1 MLINQIEKPKCYSAF
16 YSSKRPCC
24 HVPHVHEKPPIKVK
38 IGSLIGAATG
48 ALGAVFLMS
57 RMQSRALKRP
67 VSMLNVKYNEFG
79 IQGVATAS
87 LAGGLTAGLLLDD
100 KKHRNAKVREG
111 IHQAIANILF
121 PLILIGAGNKLYDK
135 LRPSFVSKQIP
146 KAAGVAKLLNDAK
159 QIIPRFAITAAGLV
173 GGVHLGTKVSNKI
186 NDSCCS
192 HHCHERKVKPLDF
205 IYHPDDVA
213 TALVLSD
220 KGGGAIQKVVGK
232 IIPPI
237 FTLCGYETGIK
248 R

>member
-24 HVPHVHEKPPIKVK
+24 HIPHIHEKPPTKVK
-38 IGSLIGAATG
+38 IGSLVGAATG
-48 ALGAVFLMS
+48 ALGAVFLLS
-57 RMQSRALKRP
+57 RLQSRALKRP
-67 VSMLNVKYNEFG
+67 VNMLNVKYNEFA

-100 KKHRNAKVREG
+100 KKHRNAKIREG

-135 LRPSFVSKQIP
+135 FKTANVKQI
-146 KAAGVAKLLNDAK
+146 ANTRGVNNLLNSIK
-159 QIIPRFAITAAGLV
+159 QIVPRFAITAAGLV
-173 GGVHLGTKVSNKI
+173 GGVCLGTKVSNKI
-186 NDSCCS
+186 NDSCS
-192 HHCHERKVKPLDF
+192 HHCHARKVKPLDF

-220 KGGGAIQKVVGK
+220 KGGGAIQKIVGK